1 MSRRIN
7 SGHIRPNARPT
18 SCVCT
23 AGGSTNR
30 VPPDCTGTIEPTF
43 VIGRSTLPACSV
55 LQVAVDLLQLQRPA
69 DLLLIDLQLLQRLL
83 QRLVL
88 LQRLERRLRHL
99 LLLGQL
105 LLLRLQRRL
114 RRLRR
119 LQLLLLLPPLLLL
132 SQLLLLQLQRQLGRL
147 LQLLLLLLGL
157 LLGQLLLLRRLNDL
171 QPQQIQVSIDLFRY

>member
-88 LQRLERRLRHL
+88 LQRLERRLRPL

-114 RRLRR
+114 QRLRR
-119 LQLLLLLPPLLLL
+119 LQLLLLLL
-132 SQLLLLQLQRQLGRL
+132 SQLLLLQLRRRLGRL
-147 LQLLLLLLGL
+147 LQLLLQLLGL